1 MSFNLMDA
9 VNGEFEKKDIG
20 GEITNFTSFS
30 TGIDLLDFMNGIKDN
45 SSGITYAGIPN
56 GRMVM
61 IIGKSGSGKSA
72 LATLI
77 SESITAPY
85 PNSMVNYNDFE
96 RAGRWPRIS
105 ALTGLPEDELRK
117 RWRLNNDSSLT
128 TEAVTA
134 QVASIS
140 ALKKEHFDALQ
151 VNVPHVLDEG
161 GEDILTPTVLLIDSQ
176 AMMTSK
182 DVANAD
188 DAEFA
193 GNNMSGGKQAGR
205 NAMMYNQINIHMLE
219 ANIIPIVVNHIT
231 KKIQTG
237 HLPTPA
243 DINYLKP
250 DENLK
255 GGNAALYLT
264 DTLIRV
270 KASTKLTEDKEYGI
284 RGFVV
289 ELTLVKSRSNTAGIP
304 FEVVYDQASGF
315 DNDLTNLRFLKKMG
329 HLKGSPRAFYFE
341 GAEDVKFTQKTF
353 KEKLYASEELQDA
366 VAALLGEELPKLL
379 TPGRLSEDSLVEA
392 VEEEEATTKKKSSKP
407 KRSKG

>member
-1 MSFNLMDA
+1 MSFNLMDS
-9 VNGEFEKKDIG
+9 VNADFDKKDIG
-20 GEITNFTSFS
+20 SEITNFTSFS
-30 TGIDLLDFMNGIKDN
+30 TGIDLLDFMNGMKDN
-45 SSGITYAGIPN
+45 SSGITYAGFPN

-72 LATLI
+72 LAVQI
-77 SESITAPY
+77 AEAITSPY
-85 PNSMVNYNDFE
+85 PNAMVNLNDFE
-96 RAGRWPRIS
+96 RATRWPRLS
-105 ALTGLPEDELRK
+105 ALTGVSEPELRK
-117 RWRLNNDSSLT
+117 RWKLINDSNLT

-134 QVASIS
+134 QVSSIS
-140 ALKKEHFDALQ
+140 ALKLDNADQLMVE
-151 VNVPHVLDEG
+151 VPHVIDEG
-161 GEDILTPTVLLIDSQ
+161 HEEILTPTVLLIDSQ

-182 DVANAD
+182 DVANKD
-188 DAEFA
+188 DEEFA

-205 NAMMYNQINIHMLE
+205 NSMMYSQINIHMLE

-237 HLPTPA
+237 FMPAPA
-243 DINYLKP
+243 DINFLKV

-270 KASTKLTEDKEYGI
+270 KTSTKLTEDKEYGI

-289 ELTLVKSRSNTAGIP
+289 EITLVKSRSNTAGIP

-341 GAEDVKFTQKTF
+341 GAPKETFTQKTF
-353 KEKLYASEELQDA
+353 KEKLYQSEALQEAMGD
-366 VAALLGEELPKLL
+366 LLGEELPKLL
-379 TPGRLSEDSLVEA
+379 SVGRLTEDSLVDRPP
-392 VEEEEATTKKKSSKP
+392 EEETPKSSKP
-407 KRSKG
+407 KRAKRK